1 MLKLQ
6 MCNQKATELSEMIGF
21 LVMKATEG
29 VQIELKQN
37 KNLKRHKNPIFPSS
51 PVLCHPDSTQ

>member
-37 KNLKRHKNPIFPSS
+37 KNL
-51 PVLCHPDSTQ
+51 